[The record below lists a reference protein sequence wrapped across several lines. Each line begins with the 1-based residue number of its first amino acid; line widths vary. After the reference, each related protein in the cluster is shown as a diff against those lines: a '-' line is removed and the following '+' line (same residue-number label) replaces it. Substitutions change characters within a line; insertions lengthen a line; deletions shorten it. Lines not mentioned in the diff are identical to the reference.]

1 MTRETVL
8 LTRTYIVDQPF
19 IPIAVQPGDWSGLFD
34 GGTPRI
40 NAYVATTPKETAEV
54 ILSSPEPDPLL
65 ARWQF
70 GSGRSIA
77 WTSDWEKLVRWL
89 IPRNQ
94 LKSVDQKKP
103 SRDPIQAPTKAKDNV
118 TDVGV
123 PTMLQR
129 GVEAAEQVETAN
141 NPEATAAAQTDRT
154 SNQSN
159 PSESLDKMNR
169 LLAAKKRGSNKR

>member
-1 MTRETVL
+1 MLTLEHPELVFQHPVEAKKQVYPLERL
-8 LTRTYIVDQPF
+8 LLILALLLWLAD
-19 IPIAVQPGDWSGLFD
+19 IAV
-34 GGTPRI
+34 RR
-40 NAYVATTPKETAEV
+40 
-54 ILSSPEPDPLL
+54 LSLP
-65 ARWQF
+65 
-70 GSGRSIA
+70 
-77 WTSDWEKLVRWL
+77 WEKLVRWL